1 MAPAAPVMTE
11 AILQKRNAS
20 DDSIYDRCYRIRNNT
35 NQVHICNAFRCFWNY
50 FVVNQGKARKRFLG
64 YLIFVDIRGPMM
76 T

>member
-35 NQVHICNAFRCFWNY
+35 NQVHICNQR
-50 FVVNQGKARKRFLG
+50 FVVFGITMWPTKVKRGNVFL
-64 YLIFVDIRGPMM
+64 VK
-76 T
+76 